1 MMHFKNLTII
11 GTSHIAQESI
21 DEVTRAIGTEKP
33 EIVALELDLKRFH
46 ALLNPQP
53 KLKLRDIRMLG
64 VKGWLLNLIG
74 AWAEAKMGKLVGVK
88 PGTEMKTAI
97 MLAAKTKARIVLID
111 RDIII
116 TLKRLTT
123 EITFREKLRFISDI
137 FKALL
142 FRKVPEMN
150 FDLRK
155 VPSKELI
162 DKLMKGV
169 KTRYPNVYK
178 VLVHERDI
186 YMAKALNKL
195 INTEKDKRIVAI
207 VGAGHEESIIKHIRG

>member
-11 GTSHIAQESI
+11 GTSHIARESI
-21 DEVTRAIGTEKP
+21 EEVTKAISTEKP
-33 EIVALELDLKRFH
+33 EIVALELDLRRFH
-46 ALLNPQP
+46 ALLNPRP
-53 KLKLRDIRMLG
+53 KMKLRDIRMLG

-74 AWAEAKMGKLVGVK
+74 SWAEAKMGKLVGVK

-97 MLAAKTKARIVLID
+97 MLAAKTNAKVVLID
-111 RDIII
+111 RDITI

-123 EITFREKLRFISDI
+123 EITWREKSRFIADI

-142 FRKVPEMN
+142 LRKAPEIN

-162 DKLMKGV
+162 EKLMKNV

-178 VLVHERDI
+178 VLVRERDVH
-186 YMAKALNKL
+186 MAKALNKL

-207 VGAGHEESIIKHIRG
+207 VGAGHEESIIKHMNG

>member
-1 MMHFKNLTII
+1 
-11 GTSHIAQESI
+11 
-21 DEVTRAIGTEKP
+21 
-33 EIVALELDLKRFH
+33 
-46 ALLNPQP
+46 
-53 KLKLRDIRMLG
+53 
-64 VKGWLLNLIG
+64 
-74 AWAEAKMGKLVGVK
+74 
-88 PGTEMKTAI
+88 
-97 MLAAKTKARIVLID
+97 
-111 RDIII
+111 
-116 TLKRLTT
+116 
-123 EITFREKLRFISDI
+123 
-137 FKALL
+137 
-142 FRKVPEMN
+142 MN

>member
-1 MMHFKNLTII
+1 MHFKNLTII
-11 GTSHIAQESI
+11 GTSHIARESI
-21 DEVTRAIGTEKP
+21 EEVTKAIITEKP
-33 EIVALELDLKRFH
+33 EIVALELDLRRFH
-46 ALLNPQP
+46 ALLNPRP
-53 KLKLRDIRMLG
+53 KMKLRDIRMLG

-74 AWAEAKMGKLVGVK
+74 SWAEAKMGKLVGVK

-97 MLAAKTKARIVLID
+97 MLAAKTNAKVVLID
-111 RDIII
+111 RDITI

-123 EITFREKLRFISDI
+123 EITWREKSRFIADI

-142 FRKVPEMN
+142 LRKAPEIN

-162 DKLMKGV
+162 EKLMKNV

-178 VLVHERDI
+178 VLVRERDVH
-186 YMAKALNKL
+186 MAKALNKL

-207 VGAGHEESIIKHIRG
+207 VGAGHEESIIKHMNG

>member
-11 GTSHIAQESI
+11 GTSHIARESI
-21 DEVTRAIGTEKP
+21 EEVTKAISTEKP
-33 EIVALELDLKRFH
+33 EIVALELDLRRFH
-46 ALLNPQP
+46 ALLNPRP
-53 KLKLRDIRMLG
+53 KMKLRDIRMLG

-74 AWAEAKMGKLVGVK
+74 SWAEAKMGKLVGVK

-97 MLAAKTKARIVLID
+97 MLAAKTNAKVVLID
-111 RDIII
+111 RDITI

-123 EITFREKLRFISDI
+123 EITWREKSRFIADI

-142 FRKVPEMN
+142 FRKAPEIN

-162 DKLMKGV
+162 EKLMKNV

-178 VLVHERDI
+178 VLVRERDVH
-186 YMAKALNKL
+186 MAKALNKL

-207 VGAGHEESIIKHIRG
+207 VGAGHEESIIKHMNG

>member
-111 RDIII
+111 RDITI